1 MYYLGMKTLI
11 KSQSKIKISSFDQ
24 STYQNGEKP
33 INSRISSGSKF
44 YQKLFIIFLTLST
57 FLIFPESP
65 KDSDI
70 LCKKYYTDEAC
81 TIW

>member
-11 KSQSKIKISSFDQ
+11 KSQSKYKISSFDQ
-24 STYQNGEKP
+24 STFQDREKP
-33 INSRISSGSKF
+33 INSRITSGFRF

>member
-1 MYYLGMKTLI
+1 MYYLEMKTFI
-11 KSQSKIKISSFDQ
+11 KSQSKLKISSFDQ
-24 STYQNGEKP
+24 STYQNVEKP
-33 INSRISSGSKF
+33 INSRIDSGSKF

-65 KDSDI
+65 KDSEI
-70 LCKKYYTDEAC
+70 LCKKYHNNKAC